1 MTGKHKPGVRSEK
14 TGGFLPD
21 AVIPSVRCSAHRKN
35 GNQCAS
41 YAMVGGSV
49 CRVHGGS
56 APQVREAARRRI
68 IALVPKALFTMS
80 EMLSAESEAVR
91 VRAATDILD
100 RAGLKA
106 SEQLTIIP
114 QSAPNEELDA
124 AIIEAMK
131 SRGLVTEALAA
142 LEQSNPATNET
153 EEEDY
158 DADGVR
164 DADSPDASGDA
175 MDVWVHSDSGDS
187 GTLDDGDNGD
197 DDDGD
202 AGDWSIFDN
211 RAR

>member
-142 LEQSNPATNET
+142 LEQSNPATTVTTVT

-158 DADGVR
+158 DASGTN
-164 DADSPDASGDA
+164 ADSPDASGDA

-187 GTLDDGDNGD
+187 GTLDDD
-197 DDDGD
+197 DGDGD
-202 AGDWSIFDN
+202 AGDWSVFDN

>member
-142 LEQSNPATNET
+142 LEQSNPATPATPAT
-153 EEEDY
+153 EGEEDY
-158 DADGVR
+158 DADGFR
-164 DADSPDASGDA
+164 DADSPDARGDA
-175 MDVWVHSDSGDS
+175 MDVWVHSDSDS
-187 GTLDDGDNGD
+187 DDEEDT

-202 AGDWSIFDN
+202 AGDWSAFD
-211 RAR
+211 ATLG